1 MARDDQDPADEDET
15 GPDAGDEDQ
24 PDEDDAGNDPA
35 DDPRPARP
43 SSPAVVDDG
52 AGWVLGLI
60 LWAGV
65 VLPYLK
71 HGPTGVKAWW
81 LAKFLNKAPDG
92 SYLP

>member
-1 MARDDQDPADEDET
+1 MATDEGPEDEVE
-15 GPDAGDEDQ
+15 PDAGDDDQ
-24 PDEDDAGNDPA
+24 DDDQDAAG
-35 DDPRPARP
+35 DDSAGEPRSRP
-43 SSPAVVDDG
+43 SSPAIVDDG

-71 HGPTGVKAWW
+71 HGPDGVKAWW
-81 LAKFLNKAPDG
+81 MAKFLNKAKDG

>member
-1 MARDDQDPADEDET
+1 MARDEGSADETE
-15 GPDAGDEDQ
+15 PDAGDDDEPDQ
-24 PDEDDAGNDPA
+24 DDAGNDPA
-35 DDPRPARP
+35 DDPRPART

-71 HGPTGVKAWW
+71 HGPDGVKAWW
-81 LAKFLNKAPDG
+81 MAKFLNKAKDG